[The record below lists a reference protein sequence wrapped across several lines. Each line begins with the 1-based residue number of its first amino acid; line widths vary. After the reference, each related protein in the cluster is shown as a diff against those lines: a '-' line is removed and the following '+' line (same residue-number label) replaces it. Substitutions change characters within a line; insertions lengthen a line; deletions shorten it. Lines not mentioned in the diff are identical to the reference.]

1 MAQKKAQQPTYQEF
15 EEEEEEEFEEENELL
30 TVNYITKLIGS
41 KLAEISKNDIYP
53 A

>member
-15 EEEEEEEFEEENELL
+15 EEEEEFEEENELL